1 MPPKTKITKEMILKA
16 SFEIIRKQ
24 GHENLNARSIAKY
37 LNCSTQPILY
47 NFETVDEIRETVY
60 RIADEYHSRYIMPK
74 QDDRVPFLALGLN
87 YVKFA
92 CEERNLFRFLFQ
104 SDKFSGKDLDTLLND
119 PQLEEMIGIM
129 RKELGVK
136 KAEAKQM
143 FLSFFCVAHGMAS
156 LLGNNAMQYDEKQC
170 IKILESVFATAASKK
185 GK

>member
-1 MPPKTKITKEMILKA
+1 MPPKTKVTKEMILDA
-16 SFEIIRKQ
+16 SLKIIRKQ

-47 NFETVDEIRETVY
+47 NFKTVDEIRDTVY

-74 QDDRVPFLALGLN
+74 QDDGDPFLALGLN
-87 YVKFA
+87 YVRFA

-119 PQLEEMIGIM
+119 PQLEEMISVM
-129 RKELGVK
+129 RKQLGIK
-136 KAEAKQM
+136 KAKAKQV
-143 FLSFFCVAHGMAS
+143 FLSFFCLAHGLAS

-170 IKILESVFATAASKK
+170 IRILESVFDGAAMEN
-185 GK
+185 GV